1 MKQKDISLIIV
12 VSIISAVF
20 SIVLSNIVFNSSAD
34 KKLRA
39 EIVTPISA
47 EFSQPS
53 KQYFN
58 SESNDP
64 TQIIRIGDNTN
75 QQPFNQ

>member
-12 VSIISAVF
+12 VSFISAV
-20 SIVLSNIVFNSSAD
+20 LSVFLSGAVFNSSGD
-34 KKLRA
+34 KRLQA
-39 EIVTPISA
+39 EVVTPISSD
-47 EFSQPS
+47 FNQPS

-58 SESNDP
+58 SEANDP
-64 TQIIRIGDNTN
+64 TQIIRIGENTN